1 MTRLRGRAAE
11 AYGEV
16 GALFARARA
25 LRDDAVG
32 HGWDSLAE
40 GLQACSEALDVAVAQ
55 LDEALDA
62 ISETADPLETAMPAA
77 PGLTEVAAIL
87 TATHERL
94 MDAARALHSAAE
106 YLEEARNWAEI
117 TDFEVLAGRIEQ
129 VRDEI
134 EELHQDTET
143 WAEQVRTD
151 LGRAREESGSALEA
165 PRRTPPSEA
174 AKNPPGCTGLPDVVD
189 LLDPRR
195 FVEPPDTEDSQDA
208 EVMRIYT
215 RIIQMA
221 DDVPRIAQVL
231 GAPIEVIATVKRH
244 FFLTRHV
251 TPTGPG
257 QTAYGYFS
265 PDGTQASRWESVAT
279 GCELDAGNLELLR
292 KFVAHEYVE
301 ARLMARGLPYRSP
314 HPDCYANPT
323 ASNQATRK
331 HYGAHDVAP
340 NAHASDVLKHW
351 RRWGLTRPSAGVVG
365 DLSRI
370 DEIVEAAMTL
380 LREAGRDVR

>member
-1 MTRLRGRAAE
+1 MTLLRRRAAE

-16 GALFARARA
+16 AALFARAEA
-25 LRDDAVG
+25 LRDDAVV

-40 GLQACSEALDVAVAQ
+40 GLQTCSAALDAAAAQ
-55 LDEALDA
+55 LDEAIEA
-62 ISETADPLETAMPAA
+62 ISETSDPLETAMSAV
-77 PGLTEVAAIL
+77 PGLTDVASIL
-87 TATHERL
+87 TTAHERL
-94 MDAARALHSAAE
+94 TDAALALHSCSE
-106 YLEEARNWAEI
+106 HLGEAQNWAEL
-117 TDFEVLAGRIEQ
+117 TGFEVLAGRIEQ
-129 VRDEI
+129 VREEI

-143 WAEQVRTD
+143 RVEQVRAD
-151 LGRAREESGSALEA
+151 LGLAREESGPA
-165 PRRTPPSEA
+165 PDEPQMSWPGQ
-174 AKNPPGCTGLPDVVD
+174 NPPGCTGLPGTD

-195 FVEPPDTEDSQDA
+195 FAEPPDAEDSQDA
-208 EVMRIYT
+208 EAMRIYA
-215 RIIQMA
+215 RIIQMS
-221 DDVPRIAQVL
+221 DDVPRIAQVV

-251 TPTGPG
+251 TPTGPE

-265 PDGTQASRWESVAT
+265 PDGAQAWRWESVAT
-279 GCELDAGNLELLR
+279 GRELDADGLELLR

-301 ARLMARGLPYRSP
+301 ARLMARGLPYRSA

-323 ASNQATRK
+323 ASNQATRQ

-351 RRWGLTRPSAGVVG
+351 RRWGGTRPSTGAVG

-380 LREAGRDVR
+380 LRESGRDVR